1 MEIKMLD
8 LIKTNAPVA
17 AYETNAFAHGIGNST
32 VSSQWYNRP
41 ADQKFLS
48 LTDMLAYKK
57 ADAAK
62 LESRIVNTHKIKV
75 IGDFEADS
83 PSYGDITLEYTDYN
97 RQEKRTRPTNWSFSQ
112 LAQLAGAPAGYLK
125 DLPAPLVADCLQYG
139 LQFNRANDMVKIYD
153 SIEEGGDIRAA
164 TGKDY
169 GRIFDTEIIE
179 PILNISEERGGRW
192 KVPGLMTGQNQ
203 GRAIYDPEVP
213 VTPETTTLFAS
224 DRDVLFSWWMIATQ
238 SRLASWTMG
247 TLIWFSA
254 GFMLGIVKQDRK
266 PRAWP
271 QCICGAFVRTA
282 IFGALKTFKRL
293 RLGTQNS
300 RRTDSRKRFAPRFL
314 PLPRAQP
321 SIFFKG
327 LKMRRLQL
335 SRQITMRELNFWPS
349 A

>member
-1 MEIKMLD
+1 MLD

-75 IGDFEADS
+75 IGDFEPYS
-83 PSYGDITLEYTDYN
+83 PSFGDITLEYTDYN

-139 LQFNRANDMVKIYD
+139 LQFNRANDMDKIYD

-179 PILNISEERGGRW
+179 PILNISEERGGGG
-192 KVPGLMTGQNQ
+192 KS
-203 GRAIYDPEVP
+203 RA
-213 VTPETTTLFAS
+213 
-224 DRDVLFSWWMIATQ
+224 
-238 SRLASWTMG
+238 
-247 TLIWFSA
+247 
-254 GFMLGIVKQDRK
+254 
-266 PRAWP
+266 
-271 QCICGAFVRTA
+271 
-282 IFGALKTFKRL
+282 
-293 RLGTQNS
+293 
-300 RRTDSRKRFAPRFL
+300 
-314 PLPRAQP
+314 
-321 SIFFKG
+321 
-327 LKMRRLQL
+327 
-335 SRQITMRELNFWPS
+335 
-349 A
+349 